1 MKCHNCQTENP
12 PDSKFCNTCAT
23 PLPPSEEISSTPT
36 RTIDKSVQE
45 FSRGTIFA
53 DRYEFVEELGK
64 GGMGTVYK
72 VYDKKVQEEIALKL
86 LNPDVASDE
95 KTIERFRNELRLARK
110 IVHKNVC
117 RMYDLNEAE
126 EKYFIT
132 MEYVSGENL
141 KRFIKMAGHLSADK
155 SISIAKQICE
165 GLAEAHRLG
174 VIHRDLKPQ
183 NIMVDREGNARIM
196 DFGVAR
202 SIKAEGITGPKGV
215 VGTPEY
221 MSPEQVD
228 GKKADQR
235 SDVYAL
241 GVILYEMVTGRP
253 PFKGSSSLSTAIKHK
268 TESPP
273 DPREIDQKIPEVL
286 SKVILRCME
295 KDREQRYQDSEE
307 LLSGL
312 THIEEE
318 ISTAEMEI
326 PGKKKETRVSGKR
339 PFWKGLIYAIS
350 TLVIISLVVAG
361 VYMLS
366 GREGAIDSIA
376 VLPFEIAG
384 ADPNTEYLSDGITE
398 SIIGKLTQLPSL
410 KKVIARSSVFRYKG
424 TEYDPQEVGREL
436 GVDAV
441 LVSQMSRR
449 RDELSLSVELM
460 RVRDRGRIWGKQYT
474 SQISE
479 IFDVQEEITNSIV
492 DNLRLRLTAEERA
505 RIRMR
510 HTENP
515 EAFIAFSRGQYFW
528 NKRTKADL
536 ERAIPYFEEAIR
548 IDPDY
553 AKAYAGLANTY
564 LLLPEYGNYRPKD
577 AYPRV
582 RELASKAIELDEM
595 LAEAHTTLAQIKRRF
610 EYNWAASEREY
621 LLAIEFD
628 PNFATVHHWYGYDL
642 MCMGRFDE
650 AIREIKRAQE
660 LDPRSLVINRNVGQ
674 VLYRAGRYEEARDA
688 LENTLEMEPDFS
700 NAHLYLGN
708 IHLEN
713 GRYEEAL
720 EEFLIEKENA
730 KGWGLRT
737 SAWIGIAYA
746 KLGMKEKTRE
756 VLDDL
761 LEKSK
766 QMYIS
771 PTSLAM
777 LYFVLE
783 EDELGF
789 LMLEKAHEEYDTW
802 LRLVKIDPVFE
813 RVRPDPRFHEILRKI
828 GLSDQ

>member
-1 MKCHNCQTENP
+1 MKCPNCQTENP
-12 PDSKFCNTCAT
+12 PDSRFCNTCAAR
-23 PLPPSEEISSTPT
+23 LPSSEEISSTPT
-36 RTIDKSVQE
+36 RTIDKSYKE

-53 DRYEFVEELGK
+53 DRYEFVEELGR

-86 LNPDVASDE
+86 LNPDIGSDE

-117 RMYDLNEAE
+117 QMYDLNEAD

-132 MEYVSGENL
+132 MEFVSGENL
-141 KRFIKMAGHLSADK
+141 KRFIKMAGHLSSGK

-165 GLAEAHRLG
+165 GLTEAHRLG

-183 NIMVDREGNARIM
+183 NVMVDREGNARIM

-202 SIKAEGITGPKGV
+202 LLKAEGLTGPKGV

-228 GKKADQR
+228 GKKADER
-235 SDVYAL
+235 ADIYAL

-253 PFKGSSSLSTAIKHK
+253 AFKGSTPLSTALKHK
-268 TESPP
+268 TEPPP
-273 DPREIDQKIPEVL
+273 DPREIDPKIPEEL
-286 SKVILRCME
+286 SEVILRCME
-295 KDREQRYQDSEE
+295 KDRDQRYQDTKQ
-307 LLSGL
+307 LLSEL
-312 THIEEE
+312 THVEEE

-326 PGKKKETRVSGKR
+326 PGKKGVLRKPSRKPNKKS
-339 PFWKGLIYAIS
+339 LLYAIS
-350 TLVIISLVVAG
+350 TLVAIALIVAG
-361 VYMLS
+361 ILLLFPS
-366 GREGAIDSIA
+366 GGVIDSIA

-398 SIIGKLTQLPSL
+398 SIIGKLTQIPSL

-424 TEYDPQEVGREL
+424 TEYDPQDAGREL

-449 RDELSLSVELM
+449 RDELSISVELM

-505 RIRMR
+505 RIRVR
-510 HTENP
+510 YTENP
-515 EAFIAFSRGQYFW
+515 AAFTAFSRGQYFW
-528 NKRTKADL
+528 NKRTLADL

-582 RELASKAIELDEM
+582 RELANKAIELDEM

-628 PNFATVHHWYGYDL
+628 PNFATAHHWYGYDL

-650 AIREIKRAQE
+650 AIREIRRAQE

-674 VLYRAGRYEEARDA
+674 VLYRAGRYEEAMEA
-688 LENTLEMEPDFS
+688 LEKTLEMEPNFS
-700 NAHLYLGN
+700 NAHLYIGN

-720 EEFLIEKENA
+720 QEFLIEKENA
-730 KGWGLRT
+730 KGWGMRT
-737 SAWIGIAYA
+737 SAWIGVAYA
-746 KLGMKEKTRE
+746 KLGREEKTRE
-756 VLDDL
+756 VLDEL
-761 LEKSK
+761 LEKS
-766 QMYIS
+766 QEMYIS

-783 EDELGF
+783 EDEMGF
-789 LMLEKAHEEYDTW
+789 QMLEKAYEEYDTW
-802 LRLVKIDPVFE
+802 LRLVKVDPVFA
-813 RVRPDPRFHEILRKI
+813 RVRPDSRFQEVLRKI
-828 GLSDQ
+828 GLSE